1 MSNVML
7 DPVKVM
13 AATLPSMTLRTPDLA
28 QRLEVEEANS
38 TPESQKYWQE
48 GDTYVARMGREVA
61 KKWSSL
67 ILEVI
72 NDGKLWARLI
82 EAAML
87 AYPELDFNDIVEG
100 TRSLAGVDKLEWRTV
115 HEVVYFLNEYWVHG
129 TRLVAWWETTG
140 QRLNT

>member
-1 MSNVML
+1 MSNTTL

-13 AATLPSMTLRTPDLA
+13 AATLPSMTLRAPELA
-28 QRLEVEEANS
+28 QRLEAEEAKS
-38 TPESQKYWQE
+38 APENQKYWQE
-48 GDTYVARMGREVA
+48 GGAHLARQGRKVARSL
-61 KKWSSL
+61 SSL
-67 ILEVI
+67 MLEI
-72 NDGKLWARLI
+72 MNDGKLWARLI

-87 AYPELDFNDIVEG
+87 AYPKCEFNDIVEG

-140 QRLNT
+140 QHLNT